1 MTILIVT
8 LVSILSGAIQN
19 IAGFGAGII
28 MMLVFPHFYGLIGAT
43 SLSQAISTGMT
54 IIMGWR
60 YRAWLKPQWV
70 LLPITCYMVT
80 SLSVI
85 SIVGNIKLDLLSIAF
100 GLFLIVLSVYFIF
113 FQKSLKLRPTSCVAI
128 VCGLVAGALSGL
140 FSIGAPTMALYFLAV
155 TDSRESYLGNLQALL
170 AVTNIASL
178 SMRVSRGLYTTDML
192 IPTAVGFA
200 SLLIG
205 QWLGSKVA
213 GRLTGEW
220 FNRVVYALVGFSG
233 VVTLVKQLL

>member
-1 MTILIVT
+1 M
-8 LVSILSGAIQN
+8 
-19 IAGFGAGII
+19 
-28 MMLVFPHFYGLIGAT
+28 
-43 SLSQAISTGMT
+43 
-54 IIMGWR
+54 
-60 YRAWLKPQWV
+60 
-70 LLPITCYMVT
+70 
-80 SLSVI
+80 
-85 SIVGNIKLDLLSIAF
+85 GNIKLDLLSIAF

-113 FQKSLKLRPTSCVAI
+113 FQKSLKLRPTSFVAI